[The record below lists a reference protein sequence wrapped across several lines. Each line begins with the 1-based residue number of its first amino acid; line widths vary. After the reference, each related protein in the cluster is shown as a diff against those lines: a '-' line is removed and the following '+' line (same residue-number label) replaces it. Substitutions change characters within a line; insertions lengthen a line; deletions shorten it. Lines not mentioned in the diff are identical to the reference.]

1 MDPRFK
7 DLDPFI
13 PVNERVDVKECLL
26 LRAVGTIA
34 AIAAMA
40 ATLFSNYLTCDIQ
53 NAYALIKLAALQYM
67 FLWPCFLVI
76 IASLSCYP
84 MRDSMGLVARSIIKI
99 IITGALS

>member
-1 MDPRFK
+1 MH
-7 DLDPFI
+7 
-13 PVNERVDVKECLL
+13 C
-26 LRAVGTIA
+26 RAVGTIAAIA

-53 NAYALIKLAALQYM
+53 NALIKLAALQYM
-67 FLWPCFLVI
+67 FLWPCLLVI